1 MQIRNFSII
10 AHIDHGKSTLSD
22 RLLMS
27 AGAITEREFKE
38 QILDDMDLE
47 RERGITIKASAV
59 TVFHVHNGEK
69 YMLNFI
75 DTPGH
80 VDFHYEVQKALQA
93 CEGAIL
99 VVDATQG
106 VQAQTVANAYAAIE
120 AGLEIIPVINKIDLP
135 SSRPVEVAEE
145 IEQVLGFRAEECILV
160 SAKTG
165 QGIDELITQLCE
177 KLPPPRGQAAAPAR
191 ALIFDS
197 IYDDYRG
204 VITYVRVIDG
214 ELTKGQKIRFMGT
227 NKLYQVTDLAKRWK
241 DDVLDHNPD
250 VVSIKIGINDVW
262 HGLDKN
268 INAGVPIEQFV
279 EMYHVILRQLQA
291 VVPKAKVVL
300 CQPTVIEPPAPQQG
314 NAALQPYV
322 RAVGELRREF
332 AAAAVV
338 PLHAAF
344 VNAKRMR
351 PDIAWTPDGVHPS
364 SAGHMLIARTWLAET
379 GLL

>member
-1 MQIRNFSII
+1 MPGLYRRSPLDALATADYKIRMPLELAPGQTFLFIGDSIT
-10 AHIDHGKSTLSD
+10 D
-22 RLLMS
+22 
-27 AGAITEREFKE
+27 AGRRADPE
-38 QILDDMDLE
+38 QIGNGYVRLIRDYLYAKDPA
-47 RERGITIKASAV
+47 KA
-59 TVFHVHNGEK
+59 
-69 YMLNFI
+69 
-75 DTPGH
+75 PR
-80 VDFHYEVQKALQA
+80 
-93 CEGAIL
+93 
-99 VVDATQG
+99 
-106 VQAQTVANAYAAIE
+106 
-120 AGLEIIPVINKIDLP
+120 VIN
-135 SSRPVEVAEE
+135 V
-145 IEQVLGFRAEECILV
+145 G
-160 SAKTG
+160 TG
-165 QGIDELITQLCE
+165 GH
-177 KLPPPRGQAAAPAR
+177 K
-191 ALIFDS
+191 
-197 IYDDYRG
+197 
-204 VITYVRVIDG
+204 
-214 ELTKGQKIRFMGT
+214 
-227 NKLYQVTDLAKRWK
+227 VTDLAKRWK